1 MTPKITIKQEITI
14 QIGQRTIMLTK
25 EEAEFLRD
33 ELNGMLGVPVQP
45 FDPSWIKEPAGEPPL
60 RPYWTGTGTGPPTP
74 EYFIPA
80 PCKTQ
85 IPTDAEVTAAME
97 SR

>member
-1 MTPKITIKQEITI
+1 MNKITITQTIRIKIGEQEHE
-14 QIGQRTIMLTK
+14 LSK
-25 EEAEFLRD
+25 EDAEALRD
-33 ELNGMLGVPVQP
+33 ELNKILGVPVQP